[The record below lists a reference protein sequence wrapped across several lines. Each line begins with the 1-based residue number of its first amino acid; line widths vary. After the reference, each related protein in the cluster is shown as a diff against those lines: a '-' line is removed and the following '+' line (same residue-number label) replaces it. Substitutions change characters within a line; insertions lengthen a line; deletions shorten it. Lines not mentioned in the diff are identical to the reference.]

1 MFIEFF
7 EAELKCYYFKLLLC
21 HWLVTYMLQYFSLQ
35 YKSGNS
41 STIRNED
48 FVGNP
53 HDVTSPCSDLSRDS
67 PRANGENKSKKDGD
81 PEIGERM
88 DCDDDDDD
96 EDGGGCGCEG
106 MRQFVPSYPG
116 SILVEE
122 MIKRLVEQQ
131 QQLLHLHGDSNF
143 PLETFL
149 ANVQGILRLS
159 ADNARYMERKFTYEK
174 GKMSNIVDAD
184 KF

>member
-1 MFIEFF
+1 MNRNQDFI
-7 EAELKCYYFKLLLC
+7 
-21 HWLVTYMLQYFSLQ
+21 
-35 YKSGNS
+35 
-41 STIRNED
+41 
-48 FVGNP
+48 GNP
-53 HDVTSPCSDLSRDS
+53 HDVTSPCSDLSGDS
-67 PRANGENKSKKDGD
+67 PHANGENKSKKGGD

-88 DCDDDDDD
+88 DGDD
-96 EDGGGCGCEG
+96 EDEEEGGGCGCEG
-106 MRQFVPSYPG
+106 RRQFVPSYPG

-131 QQLLHLHGDSNF
+131 QQLLHLHRDSNF

-174 GKMSNIVDAD
+174 GKTPNIVNAE